1 MTRNE
6 YNSVSNSIDPLRD
19 DLALPI
25 RFANMTQNVVL
36 LAGDSTDST
45 QQSLARDEADKVRR
59 LTSPLAIPEKPTG
72 VITNTAV

>member
-25 RFANMTQNVVL
+25 RFSNMTQNVVL
-36 LAGDSTDST
+36 LAGDSANST
-45 QQSLARDEADKVRR
+45 QESLVRDAADEMRH
-59 LTSPLAIPEKPTG
+59 LTSPLMIPEKPTG